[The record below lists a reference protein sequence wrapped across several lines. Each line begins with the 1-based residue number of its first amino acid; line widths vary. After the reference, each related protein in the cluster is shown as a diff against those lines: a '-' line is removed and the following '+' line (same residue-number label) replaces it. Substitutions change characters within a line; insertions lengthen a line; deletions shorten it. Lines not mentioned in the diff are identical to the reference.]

1 VANFSLLDR
10 EDIRSRMF
18 YPRRDRSAP
27 PVGAHDLQIT
37 TEDGTRLHARA
48 FNGSADLPTIMFFH
62 GNGEVVSD
70 YNDISTLYAR
80 AGLNLLVCEYRG
92 YGQSTGDPAYTSMMA
107 DAHVIKTAVLAQLDG
122 LEWRRGRYVMGRSLG
137 ALSALELAA
146 TDGDGFRGLIL
157 ESGAGGLLGW
167 ARFISPGE
175 EAAWEAL
182 AEAQRERLAAIRLPL
197 LTIHGEEDELIPVQ
211 RALEVH
217 ETAGSTFKELL
228 VVPGA
233 GHNDLLFV
241 GMRAYFEALTAFVG
255 RCEAA

>member
-1 VANFSLLDR
+1 
-10 EDIRSRMF
+10 MF
-18 YPRRDRSAP
+18 YPRGDRSGP
-27 PVGAHDLQIT
+27 PGGAQDLQIT
-37 TEDGTRLHARA
+37 TEDGTQLQARA
-48 FNGSADLPTIMFFH
+48 FNGSADLPTIVFFH
-62 GNGEVVSD
+62 GNGEVVAD

-92 YGQSTGDPAYTSMMA
+92 YGQSTGSPGYTSMMA
-107 DAHVIKTAVLAQLDG
+107 DAHVIKTAVLGQLDALG
-122 LEWRRGRYVMGRSLG
+122 WRRGRYVMGRSLG

-146 TDGDGFRGLIL
+146 TDAEGFRGLIL

-167 ARFISPGE
+167 ARFISAGE
-175 EAAWEAL
+175 EGAWEAL

-197 LTIHGEEDELIPVQ
+197 LTIHGEQDELIPVQ

-241 GMRAYFEALTAFVG
+241 GMRAYFEALTSFVAA
-255 RCEAA
+255 CEAA